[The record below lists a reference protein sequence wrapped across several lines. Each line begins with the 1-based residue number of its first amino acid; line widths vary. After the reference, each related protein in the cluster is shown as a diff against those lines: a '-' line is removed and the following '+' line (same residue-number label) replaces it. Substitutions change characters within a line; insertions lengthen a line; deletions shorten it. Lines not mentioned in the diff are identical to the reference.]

1 MRLVLMIIA
10 ISYGLNGLWM
20 IVDPKLWYDTIPGI
34 TMLGPYN
41 THFLRDVGIVYG
53 VCAGGFIWGLRA
65 GASPA
70 LIVAAGW
77 PVLHAIYHLQMWM
90 ARGFALDVI
99 ALVNFGLIQA
109 PAWIGLWI
117 SWRLFQT
124 EKDGPKLL

>member
-1 MRLVLMIIA
+1 MRLVLIVIA

-20 IVDPKLWYDTIPGI
+20 LVDPRLWYDTIPGI

-70 LIVAAGW
+70 LIVAAAW
-77 PVLHAIYHLQMWM
+77 PSLHAIYHLQMWM
-90 ARGFALDVI
+90 ARGFALDLV
-99 ALVNFGLIQA
+99 ALVNLMLIQL
-109 PAWIGLWI
+109 PAWLGLWAAF
-117 SWRLFQT
+117 RLFKQ
-124 EKDGPKLL
+124 EKAAG